1 MDRGGHIQTIGDL
14 IHNIEKASI
23 GLITIFLTEYWC
35 ANIEGVSYWGIQ
47 LGEIAST
54 TYSPVLHRPR
64 RILALVDSDYLEELL
79 RPTFFRL

>member
-1 MDRGGHIQTIGDL
+1 MERSGHILAIGDL

-23 GLITIFLTEYWC
+23 GLITIFLAEYWC
-35 ANIEGVSYWGIQ
+35 TNIEGVSYWGIQ

-64 RILALVDSDYLEELL
+64 RILTLVDSNYLEELL
-79 RPTFFRL
+79 CPTFFRL